1 MGKETPN
8 RRELSELTDKLGFL
22 SDITGLPITN
32 LAAFPELAEFGRQ
45 RRFADEIP
53 FSLELTLGEKE
64 EEYHLMVQI
73 SLGYDDEFGEWVPS
87 WSWNLAYN
95 DEEIFATH
103 RWSSAP
109 ETFTEKTLRDT
120 TGATSFLVE
129 KTGRLL
135 GGPDTGVAFMDYE
148 RCTLESLKGKDS
160 YFESIYLALMTH
172 MKEIG
177 REMPPILSKR
187 KDIAELMAKGDGRGV
202 EKILKAISLF
212 ELPYLEPR
220 CQKHVNREME
230 VIRERMG
237 WEERRRDKDVSLSEF
252 DPNLMVITIE
262 MGETK
267 LPPYNILVVENDLDN
282 FGGFSQVVIHALEGD
297 GRYRGTNVITEYN
310 LPNCMALAEADRVD
324 LIIFDWTN
332 PTSWE
337 VLMVRNE
344 PNSFY
349 NLFYG
354 DTQGTILIGVEGPQ
368 FGTNDGKVLDEKAM
382 NEKADKTGIRSTWM
396 KMLAEACLNERVA
409 VPPHFIVKDSFT
421 DRDMSNIV
429 SQKLGN
435 PLKKRR

>member
-32 LAAFPELAEFGRQ
+32 LAAFPELAEFGRL

-64 EEYHLMVQI
+64 EEYH
-73 SLGYDDEFGEWVPS
+73 
-87 WSWNLAYN
+87 
-95 DEEIFATH
+95 
-103 RWSSAP
+103 
-109 ETFTEKTLRDT
+109 
-120 TGATSFLVE
+120 
-129 KTGRLL
+129 
-135 GGPDTGVAFMDYE
+135 
-148 RCTLESLKGKDS
+148 
-160 YFESIYLALMTH
+160 
-172 MKEIG
+172 
-177 REMPPILSKR
+177 
-187 KDIAELMAKGDGRGV
+187 
-202 EKILKAISLF
+202 
-212 ELPYLEPR
+212 
-220 CQKHVNREME
+220 
-230 VIRERMG
+230 
-237 WEERRRDKDVSLSEF
+237 
-252 DPNLMVITIE
+252 LMVITIE

-382 NEKADKTGIRSTWM
+382 NEKADKTGIRATWM
-396 KMLAEACLNERVA
+396 KMIAEACLNEGVA